1 MDHLIS
7 GEMYLY
13 FVLKPFY
20 VIYLSMELYS
30 VKCNMQ
36 CSNFKV
42 DLHYLNE
49 MYLAV
54 TMYSMIYLVFS
65 MIYLVFSCLITGE
78 YICFLPLLFGL
89 CH

>member
-1 MDHLIS
+1 MPLWIVRIMWLSYVSFFFLPSPMDHLIS

-42 DLHYLNE
+42 DLHHLNSAVK
-49 MYLAV
+49 MY
-54 TMYSMIYLVFS
+54 S
-65 MIYLVFSCLITGE
+65 MIYLVFSCLITG
-78 YICFLPLLFGL
+78 
-89 CH
+89 

>member
-13 FVLKPFY
+13 FVLKPFLC
-20 VIYLSMELYS
+20 YLSFHGVIFSE
-30 VKCNMQ
+30 MQ

-65 MIYLVFSCLITGE
+65 CLITG
-78 YICFLPLLFGL
+78 
-89 CH
+89 